1 MSIFVDKSGTRRVSV
16 MVSGRRVQRA
26 LPKGAT
32 ASDAK
37 RVEAEIRSA
46 LGRRS
51 VRIPGDP
58 LLAELMADYIA
69 HTNTLRSPKTAQGH
83 AYRIGQWLDGKRA
96 SEARSVAA
104 EAVRDMAGH
113 YAPATINRSLGALK
127 KALRLAFDSGAITID
142 YSASVK
148 RLPENNARTTYLTPE
163 EVGRIANCASPPT
176 RAAIWI
182 AVLTGLRRGEICKIA
197 ADDIGADTILIRA
210 GNTKTLRTRTI
221 PITAALRPWLLHL
234 PLAINFEGLK
244 SGFRRAREAAG
255 LPHARFHDLRH
266 SCASIMVNAGVPL
279 EVVRDVLGHG
289 TIKTTERYAHLQVDA
304 QRSALEKLGKI
315 ATGIATGR
323 KGKASKRA

>member
-1 MSIFVDKSGTRRVSV
+1 MSIFVDKKGHRRVSV
-16 MVSGRRVQRA
+16 MVGGRRVQRV

-32 ASDAK
+32 AGDAK
-37 RVEAEIRSA
+37 RLEAEVRSA

-51 VRIPGDP
+51 VTIPGDP
-58 LLAELMADYIA
+58 PLAELMAGYIA
-69 HTNTLRSPKTAQGH
+69 HTATLRSPKTAQGH
-83 AYRIGQWLDGKRA
+83 AYRIGQWLDGRRA
-96 SEARSVAA
+96 SEARHVAA
-104 EAVRDMAGH
+104 GAVRDMTGH

-127 KALRLAFDSGAITID
+127 KALRLAFDRGAIAVD
-142 YSASVK
+142 YSASIK
-148 RLPENNARTTYLTPE
+148 RLAENNARSTYLTPD
-163 EVGRIANCASPPT
+163 EVGRIANCASEPV

-197 ADDIGADTILIRA
+197 ASDIGAESILIRA

-221 PITAALRPWLLHL
+221 PITAALRPWLPHL
-234 PLAINFEGLK
+234 PLPINFEGVK

-266 SCASIMVNAGVPL
+266 SCASILINAGVPL

-304 QRSALEKLGKI
+304 QRAALEKLGEI
-315 ATGIATGR
+315 ATRIATR
-323 KGKASKRA
+323 RAERPAKRG